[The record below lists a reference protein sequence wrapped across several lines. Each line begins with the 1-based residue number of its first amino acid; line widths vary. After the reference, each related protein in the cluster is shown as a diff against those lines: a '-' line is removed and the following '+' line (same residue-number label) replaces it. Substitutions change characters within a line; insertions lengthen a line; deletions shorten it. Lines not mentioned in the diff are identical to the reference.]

1 MSQAKS
7 AVGERGSVSQAK
19 IAVLLMDD
27 HVVVRE
33 GLRALLERQ
42 DDIDVLAE
50 ASTVA
55 EAVAVDVDPDVV
67 VADLMLP
74 DERGVEVV
82 RRLKQRHDKAAILV
96 LTMVDNPTD
105 VQQCLAAGARGYLL
119 KETAGSELVDAVR
132 KVAGGEEYLQPSLGA
147 SLAKWKESPG
157 RVRARAVDDLT
168 PRERE
173 VLRLIALGHTNTE
186 IATMLYVSVRT
197 VENHRAGV
205 MRKLGLRTRAE
216 LVRHAAEGGLI

>member
-1 MSQAKS
+1 MSD
-7 AVGERGSVSQAK
+7 GK
-19 IAVLLMDD
+19 IQVLLMDD

-42 DDIDVLAE
+42 DDIGVMAE
-50 ASTVA
+50 ASSVA
-55 EAVAVDVDPDVV
+55 EAVALDVDPDVV

-82 RRLKQRHDKAAILV
+82 RRLKECYQKAAILV

-132 KVAGGEEYLQPSLGA
+132 KVAGGEDYLQPSLGA
-147 SLAKWKESPG
+147 ALAKWKESPG

-205 MRKLGLRTRAE
+205 MRKLGLRSRAE
-216 LVRHAAEGGLI
+216 LVRHAAEAGLI

>member
-1 MSQAKS
+1 M
-7 AVGERGSVSQAK
+7 SQAK

-42 DDIDVLAE
+42 DDIDVMAE

-55 EAVAVDVDPDVV
+55 EAVALDVDPDVV

-82 RRLKQRHDKAAILV
+82 RRLKERHQKAAILV

-132 KVAGGEEYLQPSLGA
+132 KVAGGEDYLQPSLGA
-147 SLAKWKESPG
+147 ALAKWKESPG
-157 RVRARAVDDLT
+157 RVHARAVDDLT

-173 VLRLIALGHTNTE
+173 VLRLIALGHTNSE

-216 LVRHAAEGGLI
+216 LVRHAAEAGLI

>member
-1 MSQAKS
+1 MSD
-7 AVGERGSVSQAK
+7 GK
-19 IAVLLMDD
+19 IQVLLMDD

-42 DDIDVLAE
+42 DDIDVMAE
-50 ASTVA
+50 ASSVA
-55 EAVAVDVDPDVV
+55 EAVALDVEPDVV

-82 RRLKQRHDKAAILV
+82 RRLKERYQKAAILV

-132 KVAGGEEYLQPSLGA
+132 KVAGGEDYLQPSLGA
-147 SLAKWKESPG
+147 ALAKWRESPG
-157 RVRARAVDDLT
+157 RVRARAVGDLT

-205 MRKLGLRTRAE
+205 MRKLGLRSRAE
-216 LVRHAAEGGLI
+216 LVRHAAEAGLI

>member
-1 MSQAKS
+1 MSD
-7 AVGERGSVSQAK
+7 GK
-19 IAVLLMDD
+19 IQVLLMDD

-42 DDIDVLAE
+42 DDIDVMAE
-50 ASTVA
+50 ASSVA
-55 EAVAVDVDPDVV
+55 DAVALDVEPGVV

-82 RRLKQRHDKAAILV
+82 RRLKERYQKAAILV

-132 KVAGGEEYLQPSLGA
+132 KVAGGEDYLQPSLGA
-147 SLAKWKESPG
+147 ALAKWKESPG

-205 MRKLGLRTRAE
+205 MRKLGLRSRAE
-216 LVRHAAEGGLI
+216 LVRHAAEAGLI

>member
-1 MSQAKS
+1 MSQ
-7 AVGERGSVSQAK
+7 GQ

-42 DDIDVLAE
+42 DDIDVMAE

-55 EAVAVDVDPDVV
+55 EAVALDVNPDVV

-82 RRLKQRHDKAAILV
+82 RRLKQRHQKAAILV

-132 KVAGGEEYLQPSLGA
+132 KVAGGEDYLQPSLGA
-147 SLAKWKESPG
+147 ALAKWKESPG

-173 VLRLIALGHTNTE
+173 VLRLIALGHTNSE
-186 IATMLYVSVRT
+186 IASMLYVSVRT

-216 LVRHAAEGGLI
+216 LVRHAAEAGLI

>member
-1 MSQAKS
+1 M
-7 AVGERGSVSQAK
+7 
-19 IAVLLMDD
+19 
-27 HVVVRE
+27 
-33 GLRALLERQ
+33 
-42 DDIDVLAE
+42 AE

-55 EAVAVDVDPDVV
+55 EAVALDVDPDVV

-119 KETAGSELVDAVR
+119 KETASSELVDAVR
-132 KVAGGEEYLQPSLGA
+132 KVAGGEDYLQPSLGA
-147 SLAKWKESPG
+147 ALAKWQESPG

-216 LVRHAAEGGLI
+216 LVRHAAEAGLI

>member
-1 MSQAKS
+1 MSH
-7 AVGERGSVSQAK
+7 AK

-33 GLRALLERQ
+33 GLRVLLERQ

-55 EAVAVDVDPDVV
+55 EAVALDVDPDVV

-82 RRLKQRHDKAAILV
+82 RRLKQRHEKAAILV

-132 KVAGGEEYLQPSLGA
+132 KVAGGEDYLQPSLGA
-147 SLAKWKESPG
+147 ALAKWKESPG

-216 LVRHAAEGGLI
+216 LVRHAAEAELI

>member
-1 MSQAKS
+1 MSD
-7 AVGERGSVSQAK
+7 GK
-19 IAVLLMDD
+19 IQVLLMDD

-42 DDIDVLAE
+42 DDIDVMAE
-50 ASTVA
+50 ASSVA
-55 EAVAVDVDPDVV
+55 EAVALDVEPDVV

-82 RRLKQRHDKAAILV
+82 RRLKERYQKAAILV

-132 KVAGGEEYLQPSLGA
+132 KVAGGEDYVQPSLGA
-147 SLAKWKESPG
+147 ALAKWKESPG

-205 MRKLGLRTRAE
+205 MRKLGLRSRAE
-216 LVRHAAEGGLI
+216 LVRHAAGAGLI

>member
-1 MSQAKS
+1 MSLGQ
-7 AVGERGSVSQAK
+7 

-42 DDIDVLAE
+42 DDIDVMGE

-55 EAVAVDVDPDVV
+55 EAVAMDGDPDVV

-82 RRLKQRHDKAAILV
+82 RRLKQRHGKAAILV

-105 VQQCLAAGARGYLL
+105 VQLCLAAGARGYLL
-119 KETAGSELVDAVR
+119 KETASSELVEAVR
-132 KVAGGEEYLQPSLGA
+132 KVAGGEDYLQPSLGA
-147 SLAKWKESPG
+147 ALAKWKDAPG
-157 RVRARAVDDLT
+157 TVRARAVDDLT

-173 VLRLIALGHTNTE
+173 VLRLIALGHTNSE
-186 IATMLYVSVRT
+186 IASMLYVSIRT

-216 LVRHAAEGGLI
+216 LVRHATEAGLI

>member
-1 MSQAKS
+1 MSDGQ
-7 AVGERGSVSQAK
+7 
-19 IAVLLMDD
+19 IHVLLMDD

-33 GLRALLERQ
+33 GLRALLERH
-42 DDIDVLAE
+42 DDIDVMAE
-50 ASTVA
+50 ASSVA
-55 EAVAVDVDPDVV
+55 EAVALDVDPDVV

-82 RRLKQRHDKAAILV
+82 RRLKERHQRAAILV

-132 KVAGGEEYLQPSLGA
+132 KVAGGEDYLQPSLGA
-147 SLAKWKESPG
+147 ALAKWKESPG
-157 RVRARAVDDLT
+157 RVRTRAVDDLT

-205 MRKLGLRTRAE
+205 MRKLGLRSRAE
-216 LVRHAAEGGLI
+216 LVRHAAEAGLI